1 MELVVEFLR
10 PAQFMCD
17 HASKVLGR
25 TLFQDGQPASRGH
38 RRITIGHKQILDSR
52 RTPRHVYDGAFFPL
66 KPLVDSNRFRAP
78 PEDQWTHVKPVE
90 RGVRNAWTTTWKSRW
105 AEDY

>member
-1 MELVVEFLR
+1 MALVVEFLR

-38 RRITIGHKQILDSR
+38 RRITIGHKQILASR
-52 RTPRHVYDGAFFPL
+52 STPRPVYDGAFFPL
-66 KPLVDSNRFRAP
+66 KPLVESNRFRTQPEGPWNDLKVCGGRAP
-78 PEDQWTHVKPVE
+78 DGQRFRLNK
-90 RGVRNAWTTTWKSRW
+90 A
-105 AEDY
+105 

>member
-38 RRITIGHKQILDSR
+38 RRITIGHKQILASR
-52 RTPRHVYDGAFFPL
+52 STPRHVYDGAFFPL
-66 KPLVDSNRFRAP
+66 KPLVESNRFR
-78 PEDQWTHVKPVE
+78 DTLDGQWNDVQVCVCRAE
-90 RGVRNAWTTTWKSRW
+90 AWHRLIITR
-105 AEDY
+105 AEP